1 MPLLAAITD
10 INTALS
16 AWTIVTFVLLVI
28 VLSRFAWKPILTM
41 IEQRER
47 TIREAIESAKKER
60 AEADLAAAEMRAAL
74 EKVRAE
80 AAELTRKT
88 QQEVAQAKEQLMAD
102 ASRQSDE
109 LLASAR
115 KTIAEE
121 RRQAV
126 AELRAQA
133 VDLAIAAANRLLTTQ
148 MDEKKQRVLVEE
160 YLSKL
165 PKEARAG

>member
-1 MPLLAAITD
+1 MLLAALTD
-10 INTALS
+10 ISTALS
-16 AWTIVTFVLLVI
+16 VWTLVTFAILLI
-28 VLSRFAWKPILTM
+28 VLARFAWKPILAT
-41 IEQRER
+41 IAQREK
-47 TIREAIESAKKER
+47 TIADAIESAKKER
-60 AEADLAAAEMRAAL
+60 AEAERAASEMRASL

-88 QQEVAQAKEQLMAD
+88 QAEVAAAKEQLMAE
-102 ASRQSDE
+102 ARKQSDE

-115 KTIAEE
+115 KSIEEE

-133 VDLAIAAANRLLTTQ
+133 VDIAIAAANRLLATT
-148 MDEKKQRVLVEE
+148 MDEKKQRALVEE

-165 PKEARAG
+165 PKQARL